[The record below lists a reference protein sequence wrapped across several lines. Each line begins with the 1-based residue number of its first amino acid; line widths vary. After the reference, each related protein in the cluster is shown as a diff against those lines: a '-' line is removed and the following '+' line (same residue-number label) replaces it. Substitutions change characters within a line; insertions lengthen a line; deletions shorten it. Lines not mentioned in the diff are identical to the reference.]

1 MMGVLTNCINS
12 WQTMNTKMTLYHITS
27 EQLRINELL
36 EESGG
41 ELTPEIEEALM
52 LNAENFK
59 IKAEGYIES
68 ISRYKALAEAADVR
82 IKEMQRIKKTS
93 ENIEKRLKDCLLQAM
108 MVMGVDKMEL
118 GLRKLSIRNTSAVNI
133 TDEAH
138 IPAEYIIIE
147 QKYDKTRIKDALKN
161 GETIPGT
168 ELVTNKSIQIR

>member
-1 MMGVLTNCINS
+1 
-12 WQTMNTKMTLYHITS
+12 MTLYHITS

-52 LNAENFK
+52 LNAENFE
-59 IKAEGYIES
+59 IKADGYIES

-93 ENIEKRLKDCLLQAM
+93 ENIEKRLKERLLQAM
-108 MVMGVDKMEL
+108 MVMEVDKMEI

-147 QKYDKTRIKDALKN
+147 QKYDKTRIKDALKS
-161 GETIPGT
+161 GDVIPGA

>member
-1 MMGVLTNCINS
+1 
-12 WQTMNTKMTLYHITS
+12 MTLYHITS

-52 LNAENFK
+52 LNAENFE
-59 IKAEGYIES
+59 IKADGYIES

-93 ENIEKRLKDCLLQAM
+93 ENIEKRLKERLLQAM
-108 MVMGVDKMEL
+108 VVMDVDKMEL
-118 GLRKLSIRNTSAVNI
+118 GLRKLSIRNTTAVNI

-147 QKYDKTRIKDALKN
+147 QKYDKARIKDALKN
-161 GETIPGT
+161 GDVIPGV
-168 ELVTNKSIQIR
+168 ELVSNQSIQIR

>member
-1 MMGVLTNCINS
+1 MSKL
-12 WQTMNTKMTLYHITS
+12 TLYNITS

-52 LNAENFK
+52 LNAENFE
-59 IKAEGYIES
+59 IKADGYIES

-93 ENIEKRLKDCLLQAM
+93 ENIEKRLKERLLQAM
-108 MVMGVDKMEL
+108 MVMGVDKMEI
-118 GLRKLSIRNTSAVNI
+118 GLRKLSIRNTTAVNI

-147 QKYDKTRIKDALKN
+147 QKYDKTRIKDALKS
-161 GETIPGT
+161 GDVIPGT

>member
-1 MMGVLTNCINS
+1 MSN
-12 WQTMNTKMTLYHITS
+12 MTLYHITS

-52 LNAENFK
+52 LNAENFE
-59 IKAEGYIES
+59 IKADGYIES

-93 ENIEKRLKDCLLQAM
+93 ENIEKRLKERLLQAM
-108 MVMGVDKMEL
+108 VVMDVDKIEL
-118 GLRKLSIRNTSAVNI
+118 GLRKLSIRNTTAVNI

-147 QKYDKTRIKDALKN
+147 QKYDKTRIKDALKS
-161 GETIPGT
+161 GDVIPGA
-168 ELVTNKSIQIR
+168 ELVTNKTIQIR

>member
-1 MMGVLTNCINS
+1 
-12 WQTMNTKMTLYHITS
+12 MTLYHITS

-52 LNAENFK
+52 LNAENFE

-93 ENIEKRLKDCLLQAM
+93 ENIEKRLKERLLQAM
-108 MVMGVDKMEL
+108 VVMDVDKMEL

-161 GETIPGT
+161 GDVIPGA

>member
-1 MMGVLTNCINS
+1 MS
-12 WQTMNTKMTLYHITS
+12 LYHITS

-52 LNAENFK
+52 LNAENFE
-59 IKAEGYIES
+59 IKADGYIES

-93 ENIEKRLKDCLLQAM
+93 ENIEKRLKERLLQAM
-108 MVMGVDKMEL
+108 MVMEVDKMEI
-118 GLRKLSIRNTSAVNI
+118 GLRKLSIRNTSSVNI
-133 TDEAH
+133 TDETH

-147 QKYDKTRIKDALKN
+147 QKYDKTRIKDALKS
-161 GETIPGT
+161 GDVIPGV

>member
-1 MMGVLTNCINS
+1 MSKL
-12 WQTMNTKMTLYHITS
+12 TLYNITS

-52 LNAENFK
+52 LNAENFE
-59 IKAEGYIES
+59 IKADGYIES

-93 ENIEKRLKDCLLQAM
+93 ENIEKRLKERLLQAM
-108 MVMGVDKMEL
+108 MVMEVDKMEI
-118 GLRKLSIRNTSAVNI
+118 GLRKLSIRNTSAVSI
-133 TDEAH
+133 TDETH
-138 IPAEYIIIE
+138 IPAEYIIVE
-147 QKYDKTRIKDALKN
+147 TKVDKMKLKEALKS
-161 GETIPGT
+161 GDVIPGA

>member
-1 MMGVLTNCINS
+1 
-12 WQTMNTKMTLYHITS
+12 MTLYHITS

-52 LNAENFK
+52 LNAENFE

-68 ISRYKALAEAADVR
+68 ISRYKALAEAADAR

-93 ENIEKRLKDCLLQAM
+93 ENIEKRLKERLLQAM
-108 MVMGVDKMEL
+108 VVMDVDKMEL

-161 GETIPGT
+161 GDVIPGA

>member
-1 MMGVLTNCINS
+1 
-12 WQTMNTKMTLYHITS
+12 MTLYHITS

-52 LNAENFK
+52 LNAENFE
-59 IKAEGYIES
+59 IKADGYIES

-93 ENIEKRLKDCLLQAM
+93 ENIEKRLKERLLQAM
-108 MVMGVDKMEL
+108 MVMDVDKMEI
-118 GLRKLSIRNTSAVNI
+118 GLRKLSIRNTTAVNI

-147 QKYDKTRIKDALKN
+147 QKFDKTRIKDALKS
-161 GETIPGT
+161 GDVIPGA
-168 ELVTNKSIQIR
+168 ELITNKSIQIR

>member
-1 MMGVLTNCINS
+1 
-12 WQTMNTKMTLYHITS
+12 MTLYHITS

-41 ELTPEIEEALM
+41 ELTPEIEEALII
-52 LNAENFK
+52 NEENFIAK
-59 IKAEGYIES
+59 SEGYIET
-68 ISRYKALAEAADVR
+68 IAKYKALAEAADVR

-93 ENIEKRLKDCLLQAM
+93 ENIEKRLKERLLQAM
-108 MVMGVDKMEL
+108 VVMDVDKMEI
-118 GLRKLSIRNTSAVNI
+118 GLRKLSIRNTTAVNI

-147 QKYDKTRIKDALKN
+147 QKYDKARIKDALKS
-161 GETIPGT
+161 GDVIPGA